1 MNGKYSFGRRPNQ
14 NERTKSTKD
23 TMEHAAAEMEK
34 SKVLT
39 AVIIFIGETQDKRIV
54 SRISCFEYADR

>member
-1 MNGKYSFGRRPNQ
+1 
-14 NERTKSTKD
+14 
-23 TMEHAAAEMEK
+23 MEHAAAEMEK